1 MGPAF
6 DETACVRLIE
16 FSFVVQQLYE
26 SNTKIMPESTSHS
39 IAVSEEIM
47 KLKTNVDTCEQDEE

>member
-16 FSFVVQQLYE
+16 FSFSTYE